1 MLGTLYSK
9 RNVLEIAERRSRVRA
24 LVTPPIYVNLDNL
37 NGGLVFNISED
48 GLALT
53 AALDLAGGGLLTM
66 RILLPDSEG
75 WIEASGE
82 IAWRGNSNKEGGV
95 RFVDLAEEARRRI
108 SNWIAGEASR
118 GEFQEK
124 NGAAA
129 GFTGVAEDTRQRI
142 KNWTTS
148 ETPRGEFQ
156 VEKDTSARLQAQTL
170 DVRQRLKDWIF
181 QESPRREFGLTKD
194 EPFEK
199 EKRIVDIA
207 SVHASR
213 SSIHEPE
220 NRVPV
225 VEKEKQDAIVPANL
239 DTHVGGAALDVG
251 KLDQRHTQAVP
262 DKMRDAR
269 GAQGVLERR
278 AQARTLIAPPVYVN
292 LENTNGGLA
301 FNMSEGGIALTAALA
316 LAGNHTMSLRI
327 QIPDSKGWVEVN
339 GRPAWR
345 GGSGKTAGIKFI
357 DISEDSQQRI
367 RDWLAA
373 EASGSKLREE
383 ERMFAKSEQHPSDDV
398 PAEITMVP
406 LPAIL
411 NANRVVE
418 KRMLEVLLSGDR
430 SASID
435 TPGKVSISR
444 QEPQRELPEDTFKL
458 PSSHA
463 EQAEIR
469 GNCKLKVSDSREVPS
484 LGAIQEDRRASA
496 LSELAASGM
505 SGDKL
510 SDAVDTL
517 DAVHLQLPEIRKI
530 RPKSRRAF
538 HRTISGARTRKLM
551 RLAAVVTL
559 AGATAAGIGWIAAQ
573 PAVRNEVTTFVAQSI
588 QSPNK
593 PPELETTRPSNEK
606 ANDPV
611 VRSKNIR
618 SQSHELEPVPA
629 HGQAT
634 DSVTRTAPPHPQ
646 ARDIGRSA
654 AKPTAN
660 GAAHRT
666 ESSWLKSQPAKA
678 FERTVVAAPIPA
690 VESTRNQVAE
700 SSPAPSTERSPV
712 PAENPSASAA
722 SGATL
727 SEVKEKESPPPVPEQ
742 PAAAVAP
749 VWSVAVSAD
758 PYPSIRMPQDKS
770 SQKES
775 STRSLQIGRVI
786 SRVEPIYPEEAK
798 QQGTEGAVRLHVVV
812 GRDGSVQSVTP
823 ISGQASLA
831 KAAVSAVHEWRYAQT
846 LLGGQPVETEQDIL
860 VKFRVAGPSI
870 SKN

>member
-9 RNVLEIAERRSRVRA
+9 RKALETAERRGRVRA
-24 LVTPPIYVNLDNL
+24 LVMPPIYVNLGNS

-53 AALDLAGGGLLTM
+53 AALDLARGDFITM

-82 IAWRGNSNKEGGV
+82 IAWRGDSKKEGGV
-95 RFVDLAEEARRRI
+95 RFVGLAEEARRRI
-108 SNWIAGEASR
+108 SSWIAAETSR

-124 NGAAA
+124 NDAKAE
-129 GFTGVAEDTRQRI
+129 FTGVAQDTHQRI

-148 ETPRGEFQ
+148 ETPGEQF
-156 VEKDTSARLQAQTL
+156 EKEASTRPETRKQ

-181 QESPRREFGLTKD
+181 QEASGRDYGQEKD
-194 EPFEK
+194 EPSEK

-207 SVHASR
+207 SVHAS
-213 SSIHEPE
+213 SSPIHESEIRRPI
-220 NRVPV
+220 VG
-225 VEKEKQDAIVPANL
+225 KEKQGAIVPANS
-239 DTHVGGAALDVG
+239 DTHLGGAASDVG
-251 KLDQRHTQAVP
+251 KLDLRHAPVIPGKT
-262 DKMRDAR
+262 RDAR
-269 GAQGVLERR
+269 GAPEVAERR
-278 AQARTLIAPPVYVN
+278 AQARTLITPPVYVD

-301 FNMSEGGIALTAALA
+301 FNMSENGIALTAALA

-327 QIPDSKGWVEVN
+327 QIPDSRGWAEVS
-339 GRPAWR
+339 GRLAWR
-345 GGSGKTAGIKFI
+345 GGGSGKTAGIKFI
-357 DISEDSQQRI
+357 DMPEDSQQRI

-383 ERMFAKSEQHPSDDV
+383 ERMLVKSEQHPSDDV
-398 PAEITMVP
+398 PAETTMVP

-418 KRMLEVLLSGDR
+418 KRMLEALLSGDR
-430 SASID
+430 SASIN

-444 QEPQRELPEDTFKL
+444 QEPQRELPEDSFKL
-458 PSSHA
+458 PSSPA
-463 EQAEIR
+463 EQVEIL
-469 GNCKLKVSDSREVPS
+469 GNSKHKVSDSGEVPS
-484 LGAIQEDRRASA
+484 LGAVQEEPRASA
-496 LSELAASGM
+496 LSDLAASGM
-505 SGDKL
+505 RGDKL
-510 SDAVDTL
+510 PDTVDTL
-517 DAVHLQLPEIRKI
+517 DAVHLQLPERRKI

-538 HRTISGARTRKLM
+538 HRTISGTQTGKLR

-573 PAVRNEVTTFVAQSI
+573 PAVRNEVTTFVAQNK
-588 QSPNK
+588 QSTNK
-593 PPELETTRPSNEK
+593 PAEFEITRRPNEK
-606 ANDPV
+606 ANDQV
-611 VRSKNIR
+611 VRSENIR
-618 SQSHELEPVPA
+618 SQSHELEPAA

-646 ARDIGRSA
+646 ARDIGRPA
-654 AKPTAN
+654 AKSTAN

-666 ESSWLKSQPAKA
+666 ESSLLKSQPAKA
-678 FERTVVAAPIPA
+678 FERTLVAAPIPA

-700 SSPAPSTERSPV
+700 SSPAPPTESSPV
-712 PAENPSASAA
+712 PAKNPSASAA

-742 PAAAVAP
+742 PPAAVAP

-770 SQKES
+770 SKKAS

-798 QQGTEGAVRLHVVV
+798 QQGTAGAVRLHVVV
-812 GRDGSVQSVTP
+812 GRDGSVESVTP

-831 KAAVSAVHEWRYAQT
+831 KAAVSAVREWRYAQT

-860 VKFRVAGPSI
+860 VKFHVAGPSM

>member
-9 RNVLEIAERRSRVRA
+9 RKALEIAERRGRVRA
-24 LVTPPIYVNLDNL
+24 LVTPPIYVNLDNS

-53 AALDLAGGGLLTM
+53 AAMDLARGGFLTM

-82 IAWRGNSNKEGGV
+82 IAWRGNSKKEGGV
-95 RFVDLAEEARRRI
+95 RFVGLAEEARRRI
-108 SNWIAGEASR
+108 SSWITAEASR
-118 GEFQEK
+118 RQFQEK
-124 NGAAA
+124 NDAEA
-129 GFTGVAEDTRQRI
+129 GFIGAAEDTHQRV
-142 KNWTTS
+142 KNWTTL
-148 ETPRGEFQ
+148 EPQRGELQ
-156 VEKDTSARLQAQTL
+156 VEKETSTRPETQKQ
-170 DVRQRLKDWIF
+170 DVRQRLKDWTF
-181 QESPRREFGLTKD
+181 QEASRRDYGQEKD
-194 EPFEK
+194 EPSEK

-207 SVHASR
+207 SVHP
-213 SSIHEPE
+213 SSSLIHESE
-220 NRVPV
+220 IRVPIV
-225 VEKEKQDAIVPANL
+225 GKEKQGAMVPANS
-239 DTHVGGAALDVG
+239 DTHLDGTALDVG
-251 KLDQRHTQAVP
+251 KLDLRHAPVIPGKTP
-262 DKMRDAR
+262 DAR
-269 GAQGVLERR
+269 GAPEVAERR
-278 AQARTLIAPPVYVN
+278 AQARTLITPPVYVN

-301 FNMSEGGIALTAALA
+301 FNMSENGIALTAALA

-327 QIPDSKGWVEVN
+327 QIPDSKGWVEVS
-339 GRPAWR
+339 GRLAWR
-345 GGSGKTAGIKFI
+345 DGSGKTAGIKFI
-357 DISEDSQQRI
+357 DMPEDSQQRI
-367 RDWLAA
+367 RDWLAT
-373 EASGSKLREE
+373 EASGSKLPEE
-383 ERMFAKSEQHPSDDV
+383 ERMLAKSEQHPSDDV
-398 PAEITMVP
+398 PAETTMVP

-418 KRMLEVLLSGDR
+418 KRMLEALFSGDH

-458 PSSHA
+458 ASSPA
-463 EQAEIR
+463 EQVEIL
-469 GNCKLKVSDSREVPS
+469 GNSKLKVSDSGEMPS
-484 LGAIQEDRRASA
+484 LGAVQEDRRASA

-505 SGDKL
+505 RGDKL
-510 SDAVDTL
+510 PDTVDTL
-517 DAVHLQLPEIRKI
+517 DAAHLQLPERRKI

-538 HRTISGARTRKLM
+538 HRTISGTRTRKLR
-551 RLAAVVTL
+551 RLAAAVTL
-559 AGATAAGIGWIAAQ
+559 AAATAAGIGWIAAQ
-573 PAVRNEVTTFVAQSI
+573 PAVRNRVTTFVAENI
-588 QSPNK
+588 QSTNK
-593 PPELETTRPSNEK
+593 PAELETTRPSNEK

-611 VRSKNIR
+611 VRSENIR
-618 SQSHELEPVPA
+618 SQSHELEPMPA

-634 DSVTRTAPPHPQ
+634 DSVTRMAPPHPQ
-646 ARDIGRSA
+646 ARDIGRPA
-654 AKPTAN
+654 AKSTAN

-666 ESSWLKSQPAKA
+666 ESSLFKSQPLKA
-678 FERTVVAAPIPA
+678 LERTVVAAPIPA

-700 SSPAPSTERSPV
+700 SSPAPPTESSPV
-712 PAENPSASAA
+712 PAKNPSASVA

-742 PAAAVAP
+742 PPAAVAP

-758 PYPSIRMPQDKS
+758 AYPSIRMPQDKS
-770 SQKES
+770 SQKAS

-831 KAAVSAVHEWRYAQT
+831 KAAVSAVREWRYAQT

>member
-9 RNVLEIAERRSRVRA
+9 RNVLEIAERRGRVRA
-24 LVTPPIYVNLDNL
+24 LVTPPIYVNLDNS

-53 AALDLAGGGLLTM
+53 AALDLGDGGFLTM

-75 WIEASGE
+75 WIETSGE
-82 IAWRGNSNKEGGV
+82 IAWRGKSKKEGGV
-95 RFVDLAEEARRRI
+95 RFVGLAAEARRRI

-124 NGAAA
+124 NDAEA
-129 GFTGVAEDTRQRI
+129 GFIGVAEDTRQKI
-142 KNWTTS
+142 KNWTAS

-156 VEKDTSARLQAQTL
+156 VEKDTSARLQARKQ
-170 DVRQRLKDWIF
+170 DVRQRLRDWIF
-181 QESPRREFGLTKD
+181 QEASRREFGLTKD

-213 SSIHEPE
+213 SSIHESE
-220 NRVPV
+220 NRVPI

-251 KLDQRHTQAVP
+251 KLDLRHTQAVP
-262 DKMRDAR
+262 NKMRDAR

-278 AQARTLIAPPVYVN
+278 AQARTLITPPVYVN
-292 LENTNGGLA
+292 LGNTNGGLA
-301 FNMSEGGIALTAALA
+301 FNMSENGIALSAALA

-327 QIPDSKGWVEVN
+327 QIPDSKGWVEVS
-339 GRPAWR
+339 GRLAWR

-357 DISEDSQQRI
+357 DMPEDSQQRI

-373 EASGSKLREE
+373 EASGNKLREE
-383 ERMFAKSEQHPSDDV
+383 ERMLAKSEQHSSDDG
-398 PAEITMVP
+398 PAEITLVP

-418 KRMLEVLLSGDR
+418 KRMLEALLSGDR

-444 QEPQRELPEDTFKL
+444 QEPQRELPEDAFKL
-458 PSSHA
+458 PSSSA
-463 EQAEIR
+463 EQVEILE
-469 GNCKLKVSDSREVPS
+469 NSKLKVFDSGEVPS
-484 LGAIQEDRRASA
+484 LGAVQEDRRASA
-496 LSELAASGM
+496 LPELTASGM
-505 SGDKL
+505 RGDKL
-510 SDAVDTL
+510 PDTVDTL
-517 DAVHLQLPEIRKI
+517 DAVHLRLLERRKI
-530 RPKSRRAF
+530 RKSRRAF
-538 HRTISGARTRKLM
+538 HRTVSGTRTRKLG

-573 PAVRNEVTTFVAQSI
+573 PAVRNEVTTFVTQNI
-588 QSPNK
+588 QSTNK
-593 PPELETTRPSNEK
+593 PAELETTRPSNEK

-646 ARDIGRSA
+646 ARDIGRPA
-654 AKPTAN
+654 ANSTAN

-666 ESSWLKSQPAKA
+666 ESSLLKSQPAKA

-690 VESTRNQVAE
+690 VESTRNQVVE
-700 SSPAPSTERSPV
+700 SSPAPPTERSPV
-712 PAENPSASAA
+712 PAKNPSASVA

-770 SQKES
+770 SQKAS

-831 KAAVSAVHEWRYAQT
+831 KAAVSAVGEWRYAQT